1 MNRDEERLQEKIEAN
16 TGFDDVDP
24 DGRAYRQVFHALE
37 TPPRYALPDTF
48 ADKILQKVEQKEQRS
63 LRVAYA
69 WLVAGI
75 VLLIG
80 GCGAAVVLTGFRFEA
95 GFLRNMAPY
104 KGLLAFGVAFVL
116 FLHWVDKHLIHRH
129 NPSR

>member
-16 TGFDDVDP
+16 TGFDDGNP
-24 DGRAYRQVFHALE
+24 DTQAYRQVFQALE
-37 TPPRYALPDTF
+37 KTPRYALPDTF
-48 ADKILQKVEQKEQRS
+48 ADKMLRKIEQKEQRS
-63 LRVAYA
+63 LRITYA

-75 VLLIG
+75 VLLTG
-80 GCGAAVVLTGFRFEA
+80 GGVAAVVMTGFQFEA
-95 GFLRNMAPY
+95 GFLRGMADY

-116 FLHWVDKHLIHRH
+116 FLHWLDKRLIHRH

>member
-1 MNRDEERLQEKIEAN
+1 MNRDEERLQEKIE
-16 TGFDDVDP
+16 TTMGFDDGNP
-24 DGRAYRQVFHALE
+24 DGRAYRQVFQALDKQ
-37 TPPRYALPDTF
+37 PRYALPDTF

-63 LRVAYA
+63 LRAAYA

-75 VLLIG
+75 VLLIA
-80 GCGAAVVLTGFRFEA
+80 GCGAAVVLTGFRFEV

-104 KGLLAFGVAFVL
+104 RGLLAFGVAFVL
-116 FLHWVDKHLIHRH
+116 FLHWVDKRLIHRH

>member
-16 TGFDDVDP
+16 MGVDDGHADTQ
-24 DGRAYRQVFHALE
+24 AYRQVFQALE
-37 TPPRYALPDTF
+37 KPPRYALPDAF
-48 ADKILQKVEQKEQRS
+48 ADNVLRKVERKEQRS

-69 WLVAGI
+69 WLAAGI

-80 GCGAAVVLTGFRFEA
+80 ACAAVVMLTEFTFEA
-95 GFLRNMAPY
+95 GFLRGMADY

-116 FLHWVDKHLIHRH
+116 LLHWVDKRLIHRH
-129 NPSR
+129 DPS